1 MDVQNTALTD
11 LPEEGPI
18 NIVGDTI
25 RRLRRKRN
33 MSQQDLSIKLE
44 TMAVYVCR
52 GSISRIEDKSRKV
65 SDKEL
70 RAFSKIF
77 GVPMEE
83 LIDEGY

>member
-1 MDVQNTALTD
+1 MDVQNAALTD